1 MSVFKILFNPVF
13 LLAAG
18 LHAGLLMIP
27 VAGGSSDDIVPAPDP
42 EGESITV
49 TRIPP
54 AATQSKDG
62 SATRSASRPNQTTPS
77 NKAPA
82 RSTGSSG
89 QSAGSGSK
97 AKSGSQGGQSSG
109 SAGAN
114 SNGSTEGSSAPAGG
128 LPPLPPSSGGS
139 PAEQTAGSDNGG
151 STPVEVTP
159 SSETAAPP
167 TLIALKEGVQDR
179 AVPKLLR
186 DFLALFDHSP
196 LQTTDEDLEESKRQ
210 WLAELEQLGP
220 QVSAS
225 KELEIPLNISYPL
238 TVEDDNG
245 PRQLRSCLDPLPAK
259 GVMGVIV
266 ARDGELAMEPTLL
279 RSSGYDVLNNVALTK
294 IKDYTEFPDE
304 NSYQA
309 YTIDIDVDYDKD
321 ACLDLSKLEK

>member
-1 MSVFKILFNPVF
+1 MSFLKILFNPIF

-18 LHAGLLMIP
+18 LHAGLLLIP
-27 VAGGSSDDIVPAPDP
+27 IAGGSSDDIVPAPDP

-54 AATQSKDG
+54 AATQPKSG
-62 SATRSASRPNQTTPS
+62 GATRSASRPSQTNPTI
-77 NKAPA
+77 KAPA
-82 RSTGSSG
+82 RSNGSR
-89 QSAGSGSK
+89 QSTGSGSK
-97 AKSGSQGGQSSG
+97 AKSGSQGGQSSRSG
-109 SAGAN
+109 NADAN
-114 SNGSTEGSSAPAGG
+114 GNGSTGESSAAAGG
-128 LPPLPPSSGGS
+128 LPPLPPSSDGS
-139 PAEQTAGSDNGG
+139 GPTAGSDNGG
-151 STPVEVTP
+151 ATPVEVTP

-179 AVPKLLR
+179 GVPKLLR
-186 DFLALFDHSP
+186 DFLALFDHSV
-196 LQTTDEDLEESKRQ
+196 LQTTDEELEESKRL
-210 WLAELEQLGP
+210 WLAELDQSGP
-220 QVSAS
+220 RVSAS

-266 ARDGELAMEPTLL
+266 DGDGELATEPTLL
-279 RSSGYDVLNNVALTK
+279 RSSGYEVLNNVALAK
-294 IKDYTEFPDE
+294 IKGYTDFPDE
-304 NSYQA
+304 NAHQA

>member
-1 MSVFKILFNPVF
+1 MSFLKILFNPIF

-54 AATQSKDG
+54 AQPQG
-62 SATRSASRPNQTTPS
+62 GGATRSASRPNQTNSTP
-77 NKAPA
+77 KAPA
-82 RSTGSSG
+82 SSNSSG

-109 SAGAN
+109 SGNTGAD
-114 SNGSTEGSSAPAGG
+114 SNGSTEESSAPAGG
-128 LPPLPPSSGGS
+128 LPPLPPSGDSS
-139 PAEQTAGSDNGG
+139 PAGPTAGSDNGG

-159 SSETAAPP
+159 SSEAATPP

-179 AVPKLLR
+179 GVPKLLR
-186 DFLALFDHSP
+186 DFLALFNHSV
-196 LQTTDEDLEESKRQ
+196 LQTTDEELEESKRL
-210 WLAELEQLGP
+210 WLAELDQSGP
-220 QVSAS
+220 RVSVS

-238 TVEDDNG
+238 TVDDNNG

-266 ARDGELAMEPTLL
+266 DADGELATEPTLL
-279 RSSGYDVLNNVALTK
+279 RSSGYEVLNNVALAK
-294 IKDYTEFPDE
+294 IKDYTDFPDE
-304 NSYQA
+304 GSHQA

-321 ACLDLSKLEK
+321 ACLDLTNLKK